1 MGAECEQL
9 LFLNVKN
16 REQIDCRPLK
26 GQQGADS
33 NEGPSEAAA

>member
-1 MGAECEQL
+1 VSSYS
-9 LFLNVKN
+9 FDVKN

-33 NEGPSEAAA
+33 